1 MGITLGGADGHSGH
15 DGYLLE
21 REPESVL
28 EDEDACLGCRER
40 RKAVTEVGPKLGE
53 LCLTIRCRA
62 RSRERIL
69 FE

>member
-1 MGITLGGADGHSGH
+1 MGVTLGGADGHSGRG
-15 DGYLLE
+15 GYLLE
-21 REPESVL
+21 RETESVF
-28 EDEDACLGCRER
+28 EDEDARLGGRER

-62 RSRERIL
+62 WSRERIL